1 MSPEDKVTFIFTI
14 PGTQAHEGKKRN
26 SKKKPDIPPKP
37 DTRLFRWKMIDGT
50 EGKISEKYGWIEEE
64 YYYNWDESH
73 PPSKD
78 DLALMEYVSL
88 KQTLLVDKNILRLA
102 GAGRTSTRLSSIFT
116 N

>member
-1 MSPEDKVTFIFTI
+1 MKKEEHGFEGDLTFMSPEDKVTFIFTI

-78 DLALMEYVSL
+78 DLALMEYVS
-88 KQTLLVDKNILRLA
+88 T
-102 GAGRTSTRLSSIFT
+102 
-116 N
+116 